1 MVNLEGLKKI
11 IVENQQH
18 IADVKIRERQIGF
31 EKQANYVFT
40 GPRRAGKTFC
50 LYQIIQTKHTTTDDF
65 LFINFED
72 ERLIEFDYHD
82 FDLLLEA
89 YYQLFEGKPVLFFDE
104 IQNIPG
110 WEKFCRRMA
119 DNGHK
124 LYITG
129 SNANM
134 LSAEIAT
141 TLGGRFLIKE
151 ISPLS
156 FKEFLQFN
164 DIVLQKHFQYT
175 GQKTEVVKH
184 MEQFLTYGGL
194 PECIKYSDKRSY
206 LSNIFQKVFYGDIIA
221 RYKLKNDFALKMLI
235 KKIAESVNNET
246 SFNRIKNIINSTGI
260 KVGTATLI
268 EYFNYLEDSFLV
280 FSIKNYASKFTE
292 RETKKKFYFI
302 DTGVLNLFLIKQD
315 SKLLEN
321 AVYLALKK
329 SYASEIYYY
338 KRKYETDFYVPE
350 SGQLIQVCYSIKDY
364 ETKHRE
370 LNALKAAMNDLNL
383 KESLIITYDEEEEIT
398 DNEFDI
404 KVVPF
409 WKWVLN
415 KGLSI
420 KYSLYK

>member
-1 MVNLEGLKKI
+1 MVNLESLKTI
-11 IVENQQH
+11 IVENKQH
-18 IADVKIRERQIGF
+18 IDDVKIRERESSI
-31 EKQANYVFT
+31 EKNANYVFT
-40 GPRRAGKTFC
+40 GPRRAGKTFF
-50 LYQIIQTKHTTTDDF
+50 LYQIIKTVHADSVDF
-65 LFINFED
+65 LFVNFED
-72 ERLIEFDYHD
+72 ERLIEFGPHD

-89 YYQLFEGKPVLFFDE
+89 YYQLYDDKPVLFFDE

-119 DNGHK
+119 DNNYK

-129 SNANM
+129 SNAKM
-134 LSAEIAT
+134 LSSEIAT

-156 FKEFLQFN
+156 FNEFLQFN

-175 GQKTEVVKH
+175 RQKTEIVKQ

-194 PECIKYSDKRSY
+194 PECLKYNDKRSY
-206 LSNIFQKVFYGDIIA
+206 LSNIFQKVFYGDIMA

-268 EYFNYLEDSFLV
+268 EYFNYLEASFLV
-280 FSIKNYASKFTE
+280 FSVKNYASKFVE

-302 DTGVLNLFLIKQD
+302 DTGIMNLFLINQNT
-315 SKLLEN
+315 KLLEN
-321 AVYLALKK
+321 AVYLALRKRH
-329 SYASEIYYY
+329 ASEIYYY
-338 KRKYETDFYVPE
+338 KQKHETDFYVPDTN
-350 SGQLIQVCYSIKDY
+350 QLIQVSYSVKDY
-364 ETKHRE
+364 QIRERE
-370 LNALKAAMNDLNL
+370 LKSLKAAMSDLNI

-398 DNEFDI
+398 DKGFDI

-409 WKWVLN
+409 WKWVL
-415 KGLSI
+415 KV
-420 KYSLYK
+420 